1 MTHNIYMKPEGTRMQ
16 MAILNIQS
24 MVKSIC
30 CVLAAIPVP
39 LRVMKDGPQLNFG
52 FNDVDYPF
60 NDGSYEASLRIGLPQ
75 LKKLKASKGYSADS
89 SS

>member
-1 MTHNIYMKPEGTRMQ
+1 MQ
-16 MAILNIQS
+16 MAILYI
-24 MVKSIC
+24 
-30 CVLAAIPVP
+30 
-39 LRVMKDGPQLNFG
+39 LRQREELSAVSWCNTSTIACDAKDGPQLNFG

-75 LKKLKASKGYSADS
+75 LEKLKSLLMDILQGS